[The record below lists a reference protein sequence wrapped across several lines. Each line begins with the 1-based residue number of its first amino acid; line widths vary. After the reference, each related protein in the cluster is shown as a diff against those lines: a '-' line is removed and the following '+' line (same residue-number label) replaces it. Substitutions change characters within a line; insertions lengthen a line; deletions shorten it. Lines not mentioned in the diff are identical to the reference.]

1 MWKGSQQFQSVSSS
15 GLKHGFF
22 WYSLVFCATR
32 REGGWPDQPHVDVGG
47 GGGEGSS
54 RISKQVSIIAMDVR
68 KSIPFVTSPH
78 IQHIFSFPEFVDR
91 DCVFPFVYG
100 DVTHYN
106 CISIHSDYDWCS
118 LDTKFQG
125 RWRYCTGQG
134 EDSCD
139 GLSWVPTIQE
149 AIDSS
154 WLHDLGGG
162 GWINLSQNPDFSTCF
177 NYHFEH
183 GLLW

>member
-1 MWKGSQQFQSVSSS
+1 MKRKPAIPVCFQLWVETWLFLIFACILCHTQ
-15 GLKHGFF
+15 GRWLARPTTCG
-22 WYSLVFCATR
+22 CR
-32 REGGWPDQPHVDVGG
+32 GRGGWW
-47 GGGEGSS
+47 EGSS
-54 RISKQVSIIAMDVR
+54 RISKQVSIIAMDMR

-118 LDTKFQG
+118 LDTEFQG

-154 WLHDLGGG
+154 WLHDLGGVG
-162 GWINLSQNPDFSTCF
+162 
-177 NYHFEH
+177 
-183 GLLW
+183 